1 MESNRSLTGFQ
12 VGTYA
17 MVYFTTVTAARLIA
31 LVFVLCVAAPITSS
45 AAVIV
50 VECKQGG
57 RCEGCGCK
65 GGPGYRAPNGKCVG
79 FNNLA
84 KLCGTPPETRC
95 IFENAPGTGGN
106 RDCVLGKNGGDE

>member
-1 MESNRSLTGFQ
+1 MAS
-12 VGTYA
+12 
-17 MVYFTTVTAARLIA
+17 
-31 LVFVLCVAAPITSS
+31 P

-79 FNNLA
+79 FKNLA

-95 IFENAPGTGGN
+95 VFENATGTGGN
-106 RDCVLGKNGGDE
+106 RDCVLGKNDGDEE